1 MGGLLAGLPA
11 LCANGLLSGLDK
23 YLSLPKGFYS
33 ALHILMTLAFM
44 ALGRI
49 RRPEGLRHI
58 APGEFGKVIGLDRVP
73 EVRTLREKTG
83 LLAATGQI
91 QAWMQDL
98 SKRWMQ
104 DDPTEA
110 GYLYVDGHV
119 RVYDGEVANLP
130 KRFVSRERLCL
141 RGTTDY
147 WVNDALG
154 RPFFVIS
161 KALTEGMGRPYSTT
175 SCQSCSPACPSS
187 PRNKSLTTIPC
198 FIVLSSCLTGSAPT
212 TN

>member
-1 MGGLLAGLPA
+1 MQVSEQPVLRDIVLIGGGHSHVGVIKRFGMHPVPGVRLTLICTDTHTPYSGMLPGYIAGHYSYDEVHIDLGR
-11 LCANGLLSGLDK
+11 LCAFAGARLYRD
-23 YLSLPKGFYS
+23 
-33 ALHILMTLAFM
+33 
-44 ALGRI
+44 
-49 RRPEGLRHI
+49 E
-58 APGEFGKVIGLDRVP
+58 VIGLDRVP

-119 RVYDGEVANLP
+119 RVYDGELANLP

-147 WVNDALG
+147 WINDAIG
-154 RPFFVIS
+154 RPFFVVS
-161 KALTEGMGRPYSTT
+161 KAVTQGMGDVLLKDIVPELLT
-175 SCQSCSPACPSS
+175 SVPQQ
-187 PRNKSLTTIPC
+187 
-198 FIVLSSCLTGSAPT
+198 PT
-212 TN
+212 QQ